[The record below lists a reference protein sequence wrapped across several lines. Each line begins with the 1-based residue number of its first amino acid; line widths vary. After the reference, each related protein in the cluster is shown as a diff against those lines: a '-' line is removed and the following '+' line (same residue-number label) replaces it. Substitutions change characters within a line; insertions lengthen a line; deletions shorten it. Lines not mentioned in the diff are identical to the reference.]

1 MLTEHS
7 HSKRS
12 RLDEAAALRQSAKKS
27 MDLATSLLLKRSA
40 QEESKEDIFCKMLG
54 TELKQLKLT
63 ETYDNVTTE
72 MLLMVRRAKA
82 AERERLPWQVP
93 REATLYSDPCTSD
106 QSSLQSSG
114 LQSVSSLDEYYDDS
128 LHNSTLV
135 LETSGIESL
144 DNVTFVEEGEDCM
157 QNLEGN
163 NNNISKRVEVQSV
176 EILKKKD
183 MLQQALQFILDE

>member
-1 MLTEHS
+1 
-7 HSKRS
+7 
-12 RLDEAAALRQSAKKS
+12 
-27 MDLATSLLLKRSA
+27 
-40 QEESKEDIFCKMLG
+40 MLG

-106 QSSLQSSG
+106 QSSLQSST
-114 LQSVSSLDEYYDDS
+114 LQSSVSSLDEYHDDS

-144 DNVTFVEEGEDCM
+144 DNVTFVEEGEDCI

-163 NNNISKRVEVQSV
+163 NNNIGKRVEIQSV
-176 EILKKKD
+176 QILKQKD
-183 MLQQALQFILDE
+183 MLQQALQSILDE